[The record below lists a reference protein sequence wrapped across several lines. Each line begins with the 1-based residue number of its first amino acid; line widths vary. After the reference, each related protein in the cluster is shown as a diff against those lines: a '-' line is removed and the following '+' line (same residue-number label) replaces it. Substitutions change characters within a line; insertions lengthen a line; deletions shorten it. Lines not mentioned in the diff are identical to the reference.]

1 MMIVTAR
8 FSKKK
13 AALAVI
19 AAGVA
24 AAVVVILVSFVQG
37 GSADDLPELIDNAQ
51 RVEYLQSLGWEVE
64 PEPVETLQFLLP
76 ESLAEPYLSYNQL
89 QKEQGFDLS
98 EYCGKQVNRYTYTVL
113 NYPNRPD
120 DVQINLYICE
130 NRPAAGDVFCS
141 GADGFQETLVYPE
154 ADS

>member
-24 AAVVVILVSFVQG
+24 AAVVVILVSFVQR

>member
-37 GSADDLPELIDNAQ
+37 DGTEDLPELTDNTQ

-141 GADGFQETLVYPE
+141 GADGFQATLVYPE